1 MMCQNVP
8 IDGVVRQT
16 SGGMVM
22 QCTNAQR
29 CFLEN
34 GGTPKGKDRTCLL
47 SVNHGDRCQAW
58 ESDGFKYLI
67 DTDVSKIKQLP

>member
-1 MMCQNVP
+1 MMCENGP

-16 SGGMVM
+16 SEGMVM
-22 QCTNAQR
+22 NCTNAQK

-34 GGTPKGKDRTCLL
+34 GAVSKGADRKCLL

-58 ESDGFKYLI
+58 ESDGYKWLI
-67 DTDVSKIKQLP
+67 DIDQSKIKQLP